1 MKLVIGGVCAMNDNM
16 CRPHQYF
23 VANAIEND
31 EQSRIAET
39 AEEDEILLYA
49 VQQDESKDEVFVP
62 LKINNQ
68 TTVSFKIDTGAQANI
83 IPKHYFDLLAPKP
96 LIQPTKQKLTSY
108 CGSTIPTAGTCLL
121 SCSYNGA
128 PEQKHRFFIAGGNS
142 VPILGFKSSK
152 NMNLVKLVLN
162 IDALDDSKSTPDLE
176 PLLEQYKE
184 LFSGIGKIQG
194 KCEICLKEGVV
205 PTAFP
210 ARKVPIAMR
219 EKLKQELNR
228 LESLGIIEKV
238 EEPTE
243 WVNSMVLVEKKHG
256 GVRLCIDPVDLNKAI
271 KRPHY
276 PNPTFEDAI
285 ADLSGA
291 KYFSKLDATSG
302 YWSLVL
308 SKSASDLTT
317 FNTIYG
323 RYRWRR
329 YPFGQIPAQDEFQRK
344 MEEIF
349 QGLKGLKILVDD
361 LLIYGATREE
371 HNIRLADVLERARKG
386 VKFKR
391 SKCQIAVQSVC
402 YFGHIISNAG
412 IKPDPEKLRVINE
425 MPTPK
430 SKEELQTLLGILK
443 FLSRYIPNLATQKQ
457 PLRDLIK
464 ANEFEWKE
472 LHTTCLNQLKESI
485 ITNLAFFD
493 SSSPTLELEV
503 DASKHGLGA
512 QISANGKI
520 FAYASRSLSKSEQN
534 YSQLEKELFAI
545 VYGCRHYHHY
555 LYGRKVQVFTDHRPL
570 ESILIKP
577 LHTAPPRI
585 QRLMMYIQPY
595 DLTFKYRTG
604 TEIPVAD
611 ALSRL
616 HLPDIDE
623 ELHKEIEIFV
633 GSRVS
638 VQMTPSSPWKRG
650 TIVEVCPQ
658 PRSYTIATDDGST
671 LRRNR
676 VRLSHRNSDETIH
689 SKQDYQNVETTQP
702 SELVPKISPV
712 ERPASPS
719 LAALPEH
726 NGNIV
731 SVPTSAVTQQQTKPV
746 PDRGRVTQTRL

>member
-1 MKLVIGGVCAMNDNM
+1 MPPQG
-16 CRPHQYF
+16 
-23 VANAIEND
+23 
-31 EQSRIAET
+31 
-39 AEEDEILLYA
+39 
-49 VQQDESKDEVFVP
+49 
-62 LKINNQ
+62 
-68 TTVSFKIDTGAQANI
+68 TG
-83 IPKHYFDLLAPKP
+83 
-96 LIQPTKQKLTSY
+96 
-108 CGSTIPTAGTCLL
+108 
-121 SCSYNGA
+121 
-128 PEQKHRFFIAGGNS
+128 
-142 VPILGFKSSK
+142 
-152 NMNLVKLVLN
+152 
-162 IDALDDSKSTPDLE
+162 
-176 PLLEQYKE
+176 
-184 LFSGIGKIQG
+184 
-194 KCEICLKEGVV
+194 
-205 PTAFP
+205 
-210 ARKVPIAMR
+210 
-219 EKLKQELNR
+219 
-228 LESLGIIEKV
+228 
-238 EEPTE
+238 
-243 WVNSMVLVEKKHG
+243 
-256 GVRLCIDPVDLNKAI
+256 RLCSQNQLQAS
-271 KRPHY
+271 RPLMQ
-276 PNPTFEDAI
+276 FM
-285 ADLSGA
+285 ADTVGGDIPL
-291 KYFSKLDATSG
+291 
-302 YWSLVL
+302 
-308 SKSASDLTT
+308 
-317 FNTIYG
+317 G
-323 RYRWRR
+323 RY
-329 YPFGQIPAQDEFQRK
+329 
-344 MEEIF
+344 
-349 QGLKGLKILVDD
+349 L
-361 LLIYGATREE
+361 
-371 HNIRLADVLERARKG
+371 
-386 VKFKR
+386 

-402 YFGHIISNAG
+402 DFGHIISNAG
-412 IKPDPEKLRVINE
+412 IKPDPEKLRAINE

-430 SKEELQTLLGILK
+430 SKEELQTLLGMLN
-443 FLSRYIPNLATQKQ
+443 FLSRYIPNLATHNQ

-485 ITNLAFFD
+485 VTNLAFFD

-503 DASKHGLGA
+503 DASKHGLEA

-545 VYGCRHYHHY
+545 VCGCRHYHHY
-555 LYGRKVQVFTDHRPL
+555 LYGRKVQVITDHRPL

-595 DLTFKYRTG
+595 DLTFKYRAG

-676 VRLSHRNSDETIH
+676 VRLSHRNSDEAIH

-702 SELVPKISPV
+702 SELVPKVSPV
-712 ERPASPS
+712 ECPASPS

-731 SVPTSAVTQQQTKPV
+731 NVPTSAVTQQQTKPV
-746 PDRGRVTQTRL
+746 PDRGGVTQTRL